1 MDDRWLEVSIDTTD
15 AGMDDLAAY
24 LTAFDL
30 GGLVLEDEAEF
41 QAFLEQNRQYWD
53 YVDEDLMERM
63 KGVARVKFYVTD
75 DSHGHEKLSRITEGL
90 AALRERCGEELGTL
104 AVRTAGL
111 REEDWANNWKQ
122 FYKPL
127 TVGERLYIVPE
138 WEKGETAIPEG
149 RTALYLNPGLI
160 FGTGTHASTQLCL
173 GGVEEFVKAGDRV
186 LDLGCGSGILSIAAL
201 CLGAEYAFGV
211 DIDPK
216 AVGVAYENAEMN
228 GIGRD
233 IYTVRAGN
241 VLSDRALCAELAE
254 RKWNLVLANIVADVI
269 IPLSAQV
276 PGLLAEGGVFLC
288 SGIIDTRADEV
299 QAAIQSR
306 GMKIIRRWEKN
317 GWVALAAAM

>member
-216 AVGVAYENAEMN
+216 AVGVAYENAAMN
-228 GIGRD
+228 GIGQD